1 MQPRMDFEPER
12 LELAALLTSGIF
24 GRAPN
29 LALVLNYTC
38 ARYFDGAAE
47 QIKEY
52 NIAVEALGRPANF
65 DQRSDSIVRV
75 EAHRLRKRLR
85 EYYEGEG
92 ANHAVQI
99 EIPPGQYAPRFV
111 HRNPPELAEPALV
124 PAADPA
130 PATEPAPVETVEQAA
145 IEPPLAEP
153 IEIDPVKIPPAV
165 PPPAPSARR
174 TPRLMP
180 WIVTASLAIAAMVA
194 MAATTVWRRA
204 GTARS
209 VTGVPAAG
217 VPPVQQGDIIRIRC
231 GLDRSG
237 YIDRLGNA
245 WSGDMFFQGGA
256 VLEATDRPIQ
266 GTRDAQLYRTRREGA
281 FRYDIPLKPGV
292 YEMRLYFAETVY
304 GDDNPAGGG
313 ETSRVFTVRIN
324 GKEILTNFDV
334 VADVGASTADI
345 KVFKDIAPA
354 ADGKLH
360 LQFEPVSNQPILN
373 GIEISPGMPGRMRAV
388 RMVAQEHGYT
398 DKSGRY
404 WEPDRYVRGGQLV
417 SRHETVSG
425 DPDPDL
431 YRGERFGNISYTIPV
446 ADGRYTITLH
456 FAETWFG
463 PGKTGG
469 GPGPGSR
476 TFDILCNGVAVKR
489 NFDIFKEAGGADR
502 AMTLS
507 IPDIAANHQGKIVV
521 SLVPVNNYASVN
533 AIELVDAS
541 R

>member
-1 MQPRMDFEPER
+1 MDFEPEK

-92 ANHAVQI
+92 ANHAIRI
-99 EIPPGQYAPRFV
+99 EIPSGQYAPRFV
-111 HRNPPELAEPALV
+111 YREQPQLV
-124 PAADPA
+124 DRAPAAVVEPIVVESTKTPA
-130 PATEPAPVETVEQAA
+130 VFPPPPPPTRMIPRLLLWISTAVAA
-145 IEPPLAEP
+145 I
-153 IEIDPVKIPPAV
+153 AV
-165 PPPAPSARR
+165 MVVIA
-174 TPRLMP
+174 
-180 WIVTASLAIAAMVA
+180 VSLLGRH
-194 MAATTVWRRA
+194 AATAKAVS
-204 GTARS
+204 GLPL
-209 VTGVPAAG
+209 GAATLA
-217 VPPVQQGDIIRIRC
+217 PQGDIIRIRC
-231 GLDRSG
+231 GLERTG
-237 YIDRLGNA
+237 YIDRLGNT
-245 WSGDMFFQGGA
+245 WSGDMFFQGGSA
-256 VLEATDRPIQ
+256 LDSADRPIQ
-266 GTRDAQLYRTRREGA
+266 GTRDTQLYRTRREGA

-292 YEMRLYFAETVY
+292 YEMRLHFAETVY

-313 ETSRVFTVRIN
+313 ETSRVFTVKIN
-324 GKEILTNFDV
+324 GKEMMSNFDV
-334 VADVGASTADI
+334 VADGGASTADI
-345 KVFKDIAPA
+345 KVFKDISPA

-373 GIEISPGMPGRMRAV
+373 GIEISPGIAGHIRPV

-398 DKSGRY
+398 DKNGHY

-417 SRHETVSG
+417 VRHESVSG

-446 ADGRYTITLH
+446 AEGRYTITMH

-463 PGKTGG
+463 PGKAGG

-476 TFDILCNGVAVKR
+476 TFDILCNGVAMKR
-489 NFDIFKEAGGADR
+489 SFDIFKEAGGADR
-502 AMTLS
+502 AVTLS
-507 IPDIAANHQGKIVV
+507 IPDVAANHQGKIVV
-521 SLVPVNNYASVN
+521 SLVPVNNYASIN

>member
-1 MQPRMDFEPER
+1 MQPTTDFETER

-111 HRNPPELAEPALV
+111 YRDRLGLAEPS
-124 PAADPA
+124 PAARV
-130 PATEPAPVETVEQAA
+130 EPAPVEPAKTTPSVAA
-145 IEPPLAEP
+145 P
-153 IEIDPVKIPPAV
+153 V
-165 PPPAPSARR
+165 PPPGMMS
-174 TPRLMP
+174 RLLL
-180 WIVTASLAIAAMVA
+180 WTSTAVAAIAV
-194 MAATTVWRRA
+194 MAAITVSILWRHA
-204 GTARS
+204 GTAKALS
-209 VTGVPAAG
+209 GLPLAAATLA
-217 VPPVQQGDIIRIRC
+217 QQGDVIRIRC

-237 YIDRLGNA
+237 YIDRLGNT
-245 WSGDMFFQGGA
+245 WSGDMFFQGGSA
-256 VLEATDRPIQ
+256 LDSADRPVR
-266 GTRDAQLYRTRREGA
+266 GTRDAQLYGTRREGA

-292 YEMRLYFAETVY
+292 YEMRLHFAETVY

-324 GKEILTNFDV
+324 GKEIMTNFDV
-334 VADVGASTADI
+334 VADGGASTADI
-345 KVFKDIAPA
+345 KVFKDISPA

-373 GIEISPGMPGRMRAV
+373 GIEISPGVAGHIRPV

-398 DKSGRY
+398 DKNGHY

-417 SRHETVSG
+417 VRHESVSG

-463 PGKTGG
+463 PGKAGG

-502 AMTLS
+502 AVTLS
-507 IPDIAANHQGKIVV
+507 IPDVAANHQGKIVV
-521 SLVPVNNYASVN
+521 SLVPVNNYASIN

>member
-1 MQPRMDFEPER
+1 MQPTTDFEPER

-85 EYYEGEG
+85 EYYGGEG
-92 ANHAVQI
+92 ANHAIQI

-111 HRNPPELAEPALV
+111 YRERLEVAEPSSSIPVEPAPPVEPVTPVESAPVAEPKTLPPVPTLV
-124 PAADPA
+124 PAARMISKLVLWTSTA
-130 PATEPAPVETVEQAA
+130 VVAVSAMVVIAVSMLGRHVVTAKAISGLPVAVA
-145 IEPPLAEP
+145 PLA
-153 IEIDPVKIPPAV
+153 
-165 PPPAPSARR
+165 
-174 TPRLMP
+174 L
-180 WIVTASLAIAAMVA
+180 
-194 MAATTVWRRA
+194 
-204 GTARS
+204 
-209 VTGVPAAG
+209 
-217 VPPVQQGDIIRIRC
+217 QGDVIRIRC
-231 GLDRSG
+231 GLERSG
-237 YIDRLGNA
+237 YIDRLGNT
-245 WSGDMFFQGGA
+245 WSGDMFFQGGSA
-256 VLEATDRPIQ
+256 LDSVNRLVQ

-292 YEMRLYFAETVY
+292 YEMRLHFAETVY

-324 GKEILTNFDV
+324 GKEMMTNFDV
-334 VADVGASTADI
+334 VADGGASTADI
-345 KVFKDIAPA
+345 KVFKDISPA
-354 ADGKLH
+354 VDGKLH
-360 LQFEPVSNQPILN
+360 LQFEPISNQPILN
-373 GIEISPGMPGRMRAV
+373 GIEISPGIAGHIRPV

-398 DKSGRY
+398 DKNGHY

-417 SRHETVSG
+417 VRHESVSG

-446 ADGRYTITLH
+446 ADGRYTITMH

-463 PGKTGG
+463 PGKAGG

-502 AMTLS
+502 AVTLS
-507 IPDIAANHQGKIVV
+507 IPDVAANHQGKIVV
-521 SLVPVNNYASVN
+521 SLVPVNNYASIN
-533 AIELVDAS
+533 AIEVGDAS

>member
-1 MQPRMDFEPER
+1 MQPTTDFEPER

-92 ANHAVQI
+92 ANHAIQI

-111 HRNPPELAEPALV
+111 YRERPELAERA
-124 PAADPA
+124 
-130 PATEPAPVETVEQAA
+130 PAPVVESIAV
-145 IEPPLAEP
+145 ELM
-153 IEIDPVKIPPAV
+153 KTPPAV
-165 PPPAPSARR
+165 QAPPPPAPMM
-174 TPRLMP
+174 PRLLL
-180 WIVTASLAIAAMVA
+180 WISTAVLAVAVMVAIAVSM
-194 MAATTVWRRA
+194 VWRHA
-204 GTARS
+204 GAAK
-209 VTGVPAAG
+209 TGSGLPLVGTPLL
-217 VPPVQQGDIIRIRC
+217 QQGDIIRIRS

-237 YIDRLGNA
+237 YIDRLGNT
-245 WSGDMFFQGGA
+245 WSGDMFFQGGSA
-256 VLEATDRPIQ
+256 LEATDRPIQ
-266 GTRDAQLYRTRREGA
+266 GTRDTQLYRTRREGA

-292 YEMRLYFAETVY
+292 YEMRLHFAETVY

-313 ETSRVFTVRIN
+313 ETSRVFTVKIN

-334 VADVGASTADI
+334 VADGGSSTADI
-345 KVFKDIAPA
+345 KVFKDISPA

-360 LQFEPVSNQPILN
+360 LQFEPISNQPILN
-373 GIEISPGMPGRMRAV
+373 GIEISPGVSGHIRAV

-398 DKSGRY
+398 DKNGHY

-417 SRHETVSG
+417 VRHESVSG

-446 ADGRYTITLH
+446 ADGRYTITMH

-489 NFDIFKEAGGADR
+489 NFDIFREAGGADR
-502 AMTLS
+502 AVTLS
-507 IPDIAANHQGKIVV
+507 IPDVAANHQGKIVV
-521 SLVPVNNYASVN
+521 SLVPVNNYASIN

>member
-1 MQPRMDFEPER
+1 MQPTTDFEPER

-85 EYYEGEG
+85 EYYEGDG
-92 ANHAVQI
+92 ANHAIQI

-111 HRNPPELAEPALV
+111 YREQPELVERA
-124 PAADPA
+124 PA
-130 PATEPAPVETVEQAA
+130 PAVEPIAVELMKTPPAA
-145 IEPPLAEP
+145 APPLAP
-153 IEIDPVKIPPAV
+153 
-165 PPPAPSARR
+165 
-174 TPRLMP
+174 TMPRLLL
-180 WIVTASLAIAAMVA
+180 WISTAVLAVAVMVAIAVSM
-194 MAATTVWRRA
+194 VWRHA
-204 GTARS
+204 GAAK
-209 VTGVPAAG
+209 TGSG
-217 VPPVQQGDIIRIRC
+217 LPVLGTPLLQQGDIIRIRS
-231 GLDRSG
+231 GLERSG
-237 YIDRLGNA
+237 YIDRLGNTWA
-245 WSGDMFFQGGA
+245 GDMFFQGGSA
-256 VLEATDRPIQ
+256 LEATDRPIQ
-266 GTRDAQLYRTRREGA
+266 GTRDTQLYRTRREGA

-292 YEMRLYFAETVY
+292 YEMRLHFAETVY

-334 VADVGASTADI
+334 VADGGASTADI
-345 KVFKDIAPA
+345 KVFKDISPA

-360 LQFEPVSNQPILN
+360 LQFEPISNQPILN
-373 GIEISPGMPGRMRAV
+373 GIEISPGVPGHLRAV

-398 DKSGRY
+398 DKNGHY

-417 SRHETVSG
+417 VRHESVSG

-446 ADGRYTITLH
+446 ADGRYTITMH

-463 PGKTGG
+463 PGKAGG

-502 AMTLS
+502 AVTLS
-507 IPDIAANHQGKIVV
+507 IPDVAANHQGKIVV
-521 SLVPVNNYASVN
+521 SLVPVNNYASIN
-533 AIELVDAS
+533 AIEFVDAS